1 METLGS
7 LELARLLLA
16 LTLLLVAAHTVGYL
30 ANRIGQPRVI
40 GEIVGGLLL
49 GPTVLGA
56 IAPGLHEQ
64 VFPAD
69 GPRADRARRDVP
81 ARPAAADVQRR
92 ARRSARRS
100 GPTNDAPSPR

>member
-16 LTLLLVAAHTVGYL
+16 LTLLLAFAHIAGYL
-30 ANRIGQPRVI
+30 ATRVRQPRVI

-56 IAPGLHEQ
+56 
-64 VFPAD
+64 
-69 GPRADRARRDVP
+69 RACTIRCSPRRDLSP
-81 ARPAAADVQRR
+81 SCSTRCTS
-92 ARRSARRS
+92 SAS
-100 GPTNDAPSPR
+100 CC